1 MNSLAS
7 GAAFVRP
14 KSGIILPYILIAF
27 GFSWAV
33 WMATWWGAGRPS
45 SFDSTPL
52 VIAVYVGS
60 FGPGIAGAIMSAR
73 EGRFREWIS
82 GFARWRMGWKGVAAI
97 TLPLPLGV
105 LALTLALGYAPVPQ
119 KGVPSALF
127 FATIFPAVV
136 LNGMATAI
144 MGAGPLG
151 EEGGWRGYL
160 LPRLLDRMGEI
171 PASLLIGVVWSAWHL
186 PVMVMVPEWRD
197 GHSLAFYL
205 PAYTVTVIGLSLL
218 MTRIWLLARRS
229 TLAAIWMHGVIN
241 ALGSIAFNAKLWGG
255 DWSSE
260 ANLLHYTAA
269 IWIAAIV
276 LHFVRPRD
284 EPHPVD

>member
-119 KGVPSALF
+119 EGVPSALF

-136 LNGMATAI
+136 FNGMATAI

-197 GHSLAFYL
+197 GHSLAFCL

-260 ANLLHYTAA
+260 ANLLHFTAA
-269 IWIAAIV
+269 IWIAAIM
-276 LHFVRPRD
+276 LHLVRARD
-284 EPHPVD
+284 DKRPVD

>member
-1 MNSLAS
+1 MTSLAS
-7 GAAFVRP
+7 GAALARP
-14 KSGIILPYILIAF
+14 KSGTLVPFILIAF

-33 WMATWWGAGRPS
+33 WLATWWAAGQPS
-45 SFDSTPL
+45 SFASTPL

-60 FGPGIAGAIMSAR
+60 FGPGIAGAILSAR
-73 EGRFREWIS
+73 EGRFREWLS

-97 TLPLPLGV
+97 ALPLPLSV

-119 KGVPSALF
+119 EGVPSALF

-136 LNGMATAI
+136 FNGVATAI

-171 PASLLIGVVWSAWHL
+171 PASLLIGVIWSAWHL
-186 PVMVMVPEWRD
+186 PVMAMVPEWRD
-197 GHSLAFYL
+197 GLGFAFYL
-205 PAYTVTVIGLSLL
+205 PAYTVTVLGLSML

-229 TLAAIWMHGVIN
+229 TLAAIWMHGLIN

-260 ANLLHYTAA
+260 ANLLHFTVA
-269 IWIAAIV
+269 IWLAAIV

-284 EPHPVD
+284 NKQPVG